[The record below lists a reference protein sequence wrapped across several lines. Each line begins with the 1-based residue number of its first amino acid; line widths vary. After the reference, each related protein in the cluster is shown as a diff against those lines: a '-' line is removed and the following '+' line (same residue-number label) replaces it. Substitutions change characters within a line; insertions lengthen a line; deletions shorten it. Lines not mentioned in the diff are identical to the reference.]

1 MMNGIPWHDAL
12 LAVIIG
18 GLTGRLV
25 DYGAVQLLFRPY
37 RPVKL
42 GPMTL
47 HGVLPARQDAL
58 AHQVANAISNRLLSE
73 EALTRFITGEELAG
87 RLRGHIRSAVDEA
100 MTRDLP
106 SIRVLLGELGS
117 GSSVLDLELD
127 GLGNGL
133 GEALAVQARR
143 PEIRAALASWLA
155 RFLAEH
161 GDRRL
166 DELVSDDVFVAL
178 ERFSDAQLTRLG
190 GQPDLLAR
198 TLESWLG
205 QLGAPRDLLTPEAER
220 TLRVEARSRIPSWFS
235 ALEETLRRD
244 ETVQFLDRYVLDAVD
259 HFIED
264 LPRQG
269 FLGEIVGWFIRTT
282 YRDNKALYR
291 RKILEVLPEQVQ
303 RFRERLNDP
312 NVRDGLENRLSQFLD
327 DLLMRPIGE
336 RIRAIPADLRDDLRA
351 FVNQAWG
358 NETTQASLRRGIGLL
373 WLRLRE
379 ATLQDLL
386 PSIWES
392 DLLSD
397 PERAGREGPV
407 RELVDHA
414 LDLVQEG
421 TLRGTFAR
429 GLSSWASLLLDQPI
443 GRLEDRLG
451 RERSARLHAFIE
463 TQVLAWAQREAPRL
477 AQMFDV
483 RSIIEDRVRAASAP
497 GIEAMVKSLARR
509 ELNSIFTKGLFGG
522 VLVSTGLTTFLLG
535 LERLVES
542 VAPGT
547 GWLALGATGFTLMGV
562 AAWKLRIPEPREAGA
577 VTSMTAPERPTR

>member
-1 MMNGIPWHDAL
+1 MNGFPWHDVL

-37 RPVKL
+37 RPVKI
-42 GPMTL
+42 GPMLL

-58 AHQVANAISNRLLSE
+58 AIQIANAISNRLLSE
-73 EALTRFITGEELAG
+73 EALTRFITSEELAA
-87 RLRGHIRSAVDEA
+87 RLRGHIRHAVEEGLN
-100 MTRDLP
+100 RDLP
-106 SIRVLLGELGS
+106 SIRAWLGEFGAGS
-117 GSSVLDLELD
+117 NALDRELD
-127 GLGNGL
+127 GLGDGL
-133 GEALAVQARR
+133 GDALAMQARR
-143 PEIRAALASWLA
+143 PEVRAALASWLA

-166 DELVSDDVFVAL
+166 DELVSDDVFLAL
-178 ERFSDAQLTRLG
+178 ERFSDSQLTRLG

-198 TLESWLG
+198 TLENWLG
-205 QLGAPRDLLTPEAER
+205 QLGAPRELLTPEAER
-220 TLRVEARSRIPSWFS
+220 TLRVEARSRLPSWFA

-244 ETVQFLDRYVLDAVD
+244 ETVQFLDRYILDAVD

-291 RKILEVLPEQVQ
+291 RKILEILPEQVQ
-303 RFRERLNDP
+303 RFRDRLNDP
-312 NVRDGLENRLSQFLD
+312 TVRDGIENRLSQFLD
-327 DLLMRPIGE
+327 DLLMRPIGD
-336 RIRAIPADLRDDLRA
+336 RVRSIPADLRDDLRA

-379 ATLQDLL
+379 ATLRDLL
-386 PSIWES
+386 PSVWETEI
-392 DLLSD
+392 LSD
-397 PERAGREGPV
+397 PVKAGLEGPV

-414 LDLVQEG
+414 LDVVQEG
-421 TLRGTFAR
+421 QLRGTFAR

-451 RERSARLHAFIE
+451 RERAARIHVFIE
-463 TQVLAWAQREAPRL
+463 TQVLGWAQREAPRL
-477 AQMFDV
+477 AQMLDV
-483 RSIIEDRVRAASAP
+483 RTIIEDRVRQASAP

-522 VLVSTGLTTFLLG
+522 VMVSTGLTAFLLG
-535 LERLVES
+535 LERLSEHLL
-542 VAPGT
+542 PGT
-547 GWLALGATGFTLMGV
+547 GWMVLGATGLMLMVV
-562 AAWKLRIPEPREAGA
+562 AARKLRIPEPREPAA
-577 VTSMTAPERPTR
+577 VTVMTAHEPAPR